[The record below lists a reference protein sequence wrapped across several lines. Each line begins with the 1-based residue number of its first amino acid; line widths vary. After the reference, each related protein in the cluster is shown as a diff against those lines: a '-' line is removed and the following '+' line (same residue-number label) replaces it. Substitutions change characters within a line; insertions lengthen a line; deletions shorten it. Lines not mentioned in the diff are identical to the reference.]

1 MIRHLVLFKFK
12 PNTPEA
18 GKEELVTNL
27 EALFSKIKEIQA
39 FERGTN
45 CSIEPL
51 DQGFTHI
58 FFMTFKDEADRTTYI
73 EHPEHKKF
81 VEENLAHVES
91 VIALDWDNQ
100 QSLSRA

>member
-1 MIRHLVLFKFK
+1 MIRHLVLIKFK
-12 PNTPEA
+12 PGTPEA
-18 GKEELVTNL
+18 RKEELVANL

-73 EHPEHKKF
+73 EHAEHQKF
-81 VEENLAHVES
+81 VKENLDHVES
-91 VIALDWDNQ
+91 AIALDWDNKQ
-100 QSLSRA
+100 ALAR